1 MEPFSSGSI
10 SNTDTLSWD
19 HIRSFSLTA
28 ERSATQTPSFNAHPF
43 FYFIAGG
50 GFTSCSI
57 YLVYFIPLCVRSSC
71 ILNGRC
77 ASLERRGVRDS
88 SPRWMGMR
96 GLDPFDRLG
105 KGGRL
110 YWIHPC
116 NGLGLVTVGG
126 VLDPSLNGQALAAFN
141 DCSVSTC
148 LYLAPSNDQW
158 NSE

>member
-1 MEPFSSGSI
+1 MESFSSGSI
-10 SNTDTLSWD
+10 SNTDTLSWN
-19 HIRSFSLTA
+19 HIHSFSLTA

-57 YLVYFIPLCVRSSC
+57 YPVYFIPLCVRSSC

-88 SPRWMGMR
+88 SPRWMDMR

-105 KGGRL
+105 KGGKA
-110 YWIHPC
+110 
-116 NGLGLVTVGG
+116 
-126 VLDPSLNGQALAAFN
+126 VLDPSLRWTWPGDGGGCIGSIPEWTGLGG
-141 DCSVSTC
+141 
-148 LYLAPSNDQW
+148 L
-158 NSE
+158 